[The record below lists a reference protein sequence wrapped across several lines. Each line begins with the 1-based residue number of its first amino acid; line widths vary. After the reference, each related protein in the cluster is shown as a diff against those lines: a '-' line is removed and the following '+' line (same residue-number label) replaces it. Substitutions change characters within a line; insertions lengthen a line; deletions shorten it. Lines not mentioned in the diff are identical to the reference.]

1 MIPRNAADLRLV
13 YYPAPILKKRAA
25 PIERMGAEVAAL
37 AARMF
42 EIMRE
47 GKGLGLAAPQ
57 VGVGVRLFICNAT
70 GEPQDDV
77 IFVNPRLRDLN
88 GFEEKEEGCLSIPG
102 VNVMMRRPVSAGI
115 DALDV
120 KGRPFSLTGM
130 ELLARVWQHEMDHLD
145 GRLIIDNMSA
155 TDEIANRRAVKQ
167 LKQDYASAR

>member
-1 MIPRNAADLRLV
+1 MIPRNTADLRLV

-25 PIERMGAEVAAL
+25 PIEHMGAEVAAL

-57 VGVGVRLFICNAT
+57 VGVGVRLFVCNVT

-77 IFVNPRLRDLN
+77 IFVNPRLHDLS
-88 GFEEKEEGCLSIPG
+88 GSEEKEEGCLSIPG

-115 DALDV
+115 DALGV
-120 KGRPFSLTGM
+120 KGRPFTLTGA

-145 GRLIIDNMSA
+145 GRLIIDNMST

-167 LKQDYASAR
+167 LKQDFASAR

>member
-1 MIPRNAADLRLV
+1 MIPRNTADLRLV
-13 YYPAPILKKRAA
+13 YYPAPILKKRAV
-25 PIERMGAEVAAL
+25 PIEHIGADVATL

-57 VGVGVRLFICNAT
+57 VGVGVRLFVCNVT

-77 IFVNPRLRDLN
+77 IFVNPRLHDLN
-88 GFEEKEEGCLSIPG
+88 DSQEKEEGCLSIPG
-102 VNVMMRRPVSAGI
+102 VNVTMRRPLRAEI

-120 KGRPFSLTGM
+120 KGRPFALTGM
-130 ELLARVWQHEMDHLD
+130 ELLARVWQHEVDHLD
-145 GRLIIDNMSA
+145 GRLIIDNMST

-167 LKQDYASAR
+167 LRQEYASAR

>member
-1 MIPRNAADLRLV
+1 MIPRNTADLRLV

-25 PIERMGAEVAAL
+25 PIERIGADVAAL

-57 VGVGVRLFICNAT
+57 VGVGVRLFVCNAT

-77 IFVNPRLRDLN
+77 IFVNPRLHDLN
-88 GFEEKEEGCLSIPG
+88 GSEEKEEGCLSIPG
-102 VNVMMRRPVSAGI
+102 VNVTMRRPVSAGI

-167 LKQDYASAR
+167 LRQDYTSAR